1 LALVSPL
8 PVCNA
13 VLFCHSSQSL
23 SPGANTRFSAPNRF
37 SGGRFSGSGRF
48 SGGGRTSG
56 GGGRFQGGGRPG
68 SNQQAGN
75 ANQQAGNAGG
85 QQNSAA
91 ACYII
96 GDAVLPKETADIAA
110 QLQERI
116 TCDGSKT
123 TISGVPDVSTGGVP
137 FSAVNFATSS
147 QTPLQ
152 YAMTEFVTLDALAK
166 DDVATFQRL
175 LDVYH
180 ATEAG
185 IRSVGGNL
193 AIKVPK
199 FFLQMQISRI
209 QTAQG
214 NPPTAAGLQVD
225 HLLGKILELTPRDS
239 KELRDQLSALAKD
252 LA

>member
-1 LALVSPL
+1 LALVSPP
-8 PVCNA
+8 PVCINA
-13 VLFCHSSQSL
+13 NLFCPPSRSL
-23 SPGANTRFSAPNRF
+23 SPETNSPFSAPNRF

-56 GGGRFQGGGRPG
+56 GGGRFQGPGRPG

-75 ANQQAGNAGG
+75 ANQQTGNAG
-85 QQNSAA
+85 QQNSGA

-116 TCDGSKT
+116 TCDASQT

-147 QTPLQ
+147 QTPLE

-166 DDVATFQRL
+166 DDLATFQRL

-239 KELRDQLSALAKD
+239 KELRAQLSALAKN
-252 LA
+252 LG